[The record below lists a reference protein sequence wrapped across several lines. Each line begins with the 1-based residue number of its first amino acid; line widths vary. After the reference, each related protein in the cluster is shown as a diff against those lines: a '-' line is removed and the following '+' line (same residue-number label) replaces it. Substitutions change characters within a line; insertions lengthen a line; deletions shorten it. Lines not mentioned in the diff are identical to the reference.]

1 MAHSFYMAL
10 LIRRLFFALSIFHS
24 LSLDALTLLLFL
36 ILFIYVNNYN
46 ILAYIKSILSKE
58 EMCETHPYNVS
69 YKINKAWDARA
80 KSSIKNYMHLRTK
93 SWSLFD
99 AATCHHLQHTRNR
112 PRMPGREKAPYLM
125 HRAEKTPSYVVW
137 WRLFLLLLITFA
149 STCLPYSRNLVI

>member
-1 MAHSFYMAL
+1 MKMCVRTMAHSFYMAL

-69 YKINKAWDARA
+69 YKINKA
-80 KSSIKNYMHLRTK
+80 
-93 SWSLFD
+93 
-99 AATCHHLQHTRNR
+99 
-112 PRMPGREKAPYLM
+112 
-125 HRAEKTPSYVVW
+125 
-137 WRLFLLLLITFA
+137 
-149 STCLPYSRNLVI
+149 